1 MKLNPEELLSSII
14 KLKKDICA
22 PDVIWTPSETN
33 FPDNITIRGIPESIT
48 SGPGKLI
55 VRHSGD
61 TKDNMEQYLLYIPSP
76 DKRFHFMECRTIRD
90 MRKNGRGNRY
100 ILTRDITGEF
110 EIYIEGRKVKE
121 HLQVCKNCLEEWNYK
136 GYRCLSSRE
145 QQNQA
150 VKNFNIKEFFE
161 NCKPLFQSLP
171 IRTNQ
176 TMLNGDEYDR
186 NWKYISRAYRAS
198 RGWCCERC
206 GVNLSDRPEFL
217 HTHHVDGNKYNIKS
231 DNLKVLCILCHSE
244 QPQHEHIK
252 KQPEFRKA
260 KEFILHKE
268 RKFQY
273 SKTEYLM
280 KSN

>member
-33 FPDNITIRGIPESIT
+33 FPDNITIRGIPESIA

-110 EIYIEGRKVKE
+110 EIYIVLPEAYVATDDERIFAAVEAFGTGAQKA
-121 HLQVCKNCLEEWNYK
+121 
-136 GYRCLSSRE
+136 
-145 QQNQA
+145 QA
-150 VKNFNIKEFFE
+150 ADKTE
-161 NCKPLFQSLP
+161 NAVQK
-171 IRTNQ
+171 T
-176 TMLNGDEYDR
+176 D
-186 NWKYISRAYRAS
+186 
-198 RGWCCERC
+198 
-206 GVNLSDRPEFL
+206 
-217 HTHHVDGNKYNIKS
+217 KS
-231 DNLKVLCILCHSE
+231 DKD
-244 QPQHEHIK
+244 
-252 KQPEFRKA
+252 
-260 KEFILHKE
+260 
-268 RKFQY
+268 
-273 SKTEYLM
+273 
-280 KSN
+280 KSNDVKW